1 MRSRA
6 VLAAGG
12 WGRVGLAFL
21 VGIGAVA
28 FVACV
33 PPPPNVL
40 RDNNGEILDIPTID
54 AVLQNQNLSQDE
66 KRQRLL
72 DLGVPESV
80 ADTLLR
86 AS

>member
-12 WGRVGLAFL
+12 WGRTGLALL
-21 VGIGAVA
+21 VSVGAVA

-40 RDNNGEILDIPTID
+40 RDNNGEILDIPTVD
-54 AVLQNQNLSQDE
+54 AILNNQNLSQDE
-66 KRQRLL
+66 KRQKLL

-80 ADTLLR
+80 ADALLR